1 MMNDFGVP
9 MSDAEMSMQAPG
21 AIKPHEQMMAESG
34 VENNWWQAALA
45 IGGTALGAWNNKK
58 SADKQAKAQNEYN
71 ERQFAYDTIVT
82 ERTNDKMDADYA
94 YAYEG
99 YEINKRNQ
107 EQIARLTDEKN
118 LRRYNYDLQIRNAQ
132 QKAQEQA
139 YAKSEKLFHMQTGY
153 NRQAEQDARERTL
166 IKQKETNQKAAFDNE
181 DSVIQAI
188 QAQGKLAALGQSG
201 RSSTKAFANIAAE
214 IGRVESKLVE
224 SLVSSRQNTALT
236 LREISRDRYGAD
248 IAAFANRMLKPGEL
262 PMPIEPVKT
271 PITELQAPRP
281 LEGYDYLPDPIM
293 GVKASGGSWLGVAA
307 STATSVF
314 DVGNKLSWEGFS

>member
-1 MMNDFGVP
+1 MGFWSVALPVIGSAIGAYGKKKAADKAANAQNDF
-9 MSDAEMSMQAPG
+9 
-21 AIKPHEQMMAESG
+21 
-34 VENNWWQAALA
+34 
-45 IGGTALGAWNNKK
+45 NK
-58 SADKQAKAQNEYN
+58 
-71 ERQFAYDTIVT
+71 RQFGYDTIVT
-82 ERTNDKMDADYA
+82 DRTNDKMDADYA

-99 YEINKRNQ
+99 YEINVRNQ
-107 EQIARLTDEKN
+107 ELIAKLTDEKN

-181 DSVIQAI
+181 DSLIQAI

-201 RSSTKAFANIAAE
+201 RSSTKAYATISAE
-214 IGRVESKLVE
+214 RGRVESQLVE
-224 SLVSSRQNTALT
+224 SLVSSRRNTALT
-236 LREISRDRYGAD
+236 LKEISRDRYGAD

-271 PITELQAPRP
+271 PITELQAPRA
-281 LEGYDYLPDPIM
+281 LEEYDYLPDPIM
-293 GVKASGGSWLGVAA
+293 GVKASGGSWLGVA
-307 STATSVF
+307 SSVVSG
-314 DVGNKLSWEGFS
+314 VGPIGKELGWKGF